1 MMQHCCGSETPKFG
15 IKQKIDKGQIRR
27 RIVLEKHLTINNSDK
42 TLTFPKNM
50 IKMLKEAKTLI

>member
-27 RIVLEKHLTINNSDK
+27 RIVLEKHLTINNSDY
-42 TLTFPKNM
+42 KN
-50 IKMLKEAKTLI
+50 IKFSLKHDKNTKRS